1 MVFDMIMEVNLEL
14 KKPEKNAILLLSVI
28 LSAAIFTLSNNTA
41 YASTP
46 NQNQYRLSYAG
57 NTYVI
62 QYSIE
67 NATLDNV
74 EVNLQKQGLI
84 LQIGNATANGM
95 LTFTLPRNLTDSKCG
110 GEDLPFIIMMND
122 KEMITGRDPN
132 ASEVTTSSES
142 RTVALTF
149 PGQTRDIFIGVFSSP
164 SLSTCNSLSLTP
176 NEQRNGIRHG
186 AQNSLQIGN
195 ITINKE
201 QRRII
206 IPIGNTTIRDGFLKL
221 ELSRDAID
229 SKNNAGKDTLFV
241 ITYSNTAQTNAVA
254 KYYEIASNDKART
267 LLVELPA
274 GYKELIISGTQVV
287 PEFPIVQL
295 IVAISIA
302 SIVAMSFVSKR
313 LL

>member
-1 MVFDMIMEVNLEL
+1 MIMGDSPEL
-14 KKPEKNAILLLSVI
+14 KKLEKTAILLLSII
-28 LSAAIFTLSNNTA
+28 LSAAIFTLSNSTA

-62 QYSIE
+62 QYGIE

-74 EVNLQKQGLI
+74 EVNLQKQGLMM
-84 LQIGNATANGM
+84 QIGNATTNGM
-95 LTFTLPRNLTDSKCG
+95 LTVMLPRNLMDSKCG
-110 GEDLPFIIMMND
+110 SEDIPFIIMMNGN
-122 KEMITGRDPN
+122 EMITGRDPK
-132 ASEVTTSSES
+132 ASEITASSES

-149 PGQTRDIFIGVFSSP
+149 PSQTKDIFIGVFSSP

-176 NEQRNGIRHG
+176 NEQKTGVEHDG
-186 AQNSLQIGN
+186 QNSLHIGN
-195 ITINKE
+195 ITIDKE

-229 SKNNAGKDTLFV
+229 SKNNSGNDTPFV
-241 ITYSNTAQTNAVA
+241 ITYSNATQTNVMA
-254 KYYEIASNDKART
+254 KYYEIASNDKARI
-267 LLVELPA
+267 LLAELPA
-274 GYKELIISGTQVV
+274 GYKELTISGTQVV
-287 PEFPIVQL
+287 PEFPVVQL
-295 IVAISIA
+295 IVAISVAGIIA
-302 SIVAMSFVSKR
+302 VSFVSKR